1 MLAMLGG
8 GQLGR
13 YFVMS
18 AHKMGYKVTVLDPDP
33 QSPAGKIADVHL
45 CSAYDDRN
53 ALDQIINSC
62 EAATTEFENIPADSL
77 NYLKRKIQ
85 VYPDGE
91 SVRVVQNRIREKT
104 F

>member
-1 MLAMLGG
+1 MIITPKKMLAMLGG

-45 CSAYDDRN
+45 CSAYDDQD
-53 ALDQIINSC
+53 ALDEIIATC
-62 EAATTEFENIPADSL
+62 VAATTEFEKYTCRFIKL
-77 NYLKRKIQ
+77 F
-85 VYPDGE
+85 
-91 SVRVVQNRIREKT
+91 KT
-104 F
+104 KNSGLS